1 MTKSQSKRRTISV
14 DEETYK
20 KLVKAKAE
28 VELEKEEDISLSQ
41 AVGAIIVAGLATY
54 GLVKLL
60 DDYSKMK
67 KGGEN

>member
-1 MTKSQSKRRTISV
+1 VTKSQSKRRTISV